1 MCYSLESS
9 IRTSVLSLVSCIY
22 LYTSG
27 IAKFK
32 WLSVSLLGWSAMQFA
47 EAMLWYTEPNKKC
60 TNFNK
65 MITLT
70 LIPFILVLQSI
81 GSVLGSFYV
90 IPWNTLS
97 NENKLAYI
105 IFFMIVIATIFN
117 HQFTKINS
125 VCTTVTSQ
133 GHLNWSTH
141 KQFELTQH
149 ILVAFFMI
157 GLPLF
162 TLWENKSELL
172 ALFIIPIAG
181 ALYGLS
187 TDSVGSVWCYYTS
200 FSSII
205 FALKLYLFKKGI
217 NI

>member
-9 IRTSVLSLVSCIY
+9 IKTSVLSLASCIY

-32 WLSVSLLGWSAMQFA
+32 WLSLTLFGWSAMQFA
-47 EAMLWYTEPNKKC
+47 EALLWYTEPDKKC
-60 TNFNK
+60 TKLNK
-65 MITLT
+65 IVTLT
-70 LIPFILVLQSI
+70 LIPFILILQSI
-81 GSVLGSFYV
+81 GTVLGSFYV

-105 IFFMIVIATIFN
+105 IYFMIVIVVIFN
-117 HQFTKINS
+117 YQFTKIKS
-125 VCTTVTSQ
+125 ICTTVTSD

-141 KQFELTQH
+141 KNLSLTQNV
-149 ILVAFFMI
+149 LVLCFII
-157 GLPLF
+157 GLPLL

-172 ALFIIPIAG
+172 ALCVIPIAG

>member
-9 IRTSVLSLVSCIY
+9 IKTSVLSLASCIY

-32 WLSVSLLGWSAMQFA
+32 WLSVTLLGWSAMQFA
-47 EAMLWYTEPNKKC
+47 EAILWYTEPDKKC
-60 TNFNK
+60 TYLNK
-65 MITLT
+65 IITLT
-70 LIPFILVLQSI
+70 LIPFILILQSI
-81 GSVLGSFYV
+81 GTVLGSFYV

-105 IFFMIVIATIFN
+105 IFFIIVVASIFN
-117 HQFTKINS
+117 YQFTVINN
-125 VCTTVTSQ
+125 VCTTVTND
-133 GHLNWSTH
+133 GHLDWSTY
-141 KQFELTQH
+141 KKTILTQN
-149 ILVAFFMI
+149 IFVMSFMI
-157 GLPLF
+157 ALPLF

-172 ALFIIPIAG
+172 ALFIIPITG

-187 TDSVGSVWCYYTS
+187 TDSPGSVWCYYTS

>member
-9 IRTSVLSLVSCIY
+9 IRTSVLSLASCTY

-32 WLSVSLLGWSAMQFA
+32 WLSVTLLGWSAMQFA
-47 EAMLWYTEPNKKC
+47 EAILWYTEPDKKC
-60 TNFNK
+60 TNLNK
-65 MITLT
+65 LITLT
-70 LIPFILVLQSI
+70 LIPFILILQSI
-81 GSVLGSFYV
+81 GTVLGSFYV

-105 IFFMIVIATIFN
+105 IFFIIVVASVLYY
-117 HQFTKINS
+117 QFSVIDS
-125 VCTTVTSQ
+125 VCTTVTND
-133 GHLNWSTH
+133 GHLNWSTY
-141 KQFELTQH
+141 KKSILTQN
-149 ILVAFFMI
+149 ILVTFFMI
-157 GLPLF
+157 ALPLL

-172 ALFIIPIAG
+172 ALFIIPIIG

-187 TDSVGSVWCYYTS
+187 TDSAGSVWCYYTS

>member
-9 IRTSVLSLVSCIY
+9 IRTSVLSLASCIY

-32 WLSVSLLGWSAMQFA
+32 WLSITLLGWSAMQFA
-47 EAMLWYTEPNKKC
+47 EAILWYTEPDKKC
-60 TNFNK
+60 TYLNK
-65 MITLT
+65 IITLT
-70 LIPFILVLQSI
+70 LIPFVLILQSI
-81 GSVLGSFYV
+81 GTVLGSFYV

-105 IFFMIVIATIFN
+105 IFFIIVVASIFN
-117 HQFTKINS
+117 YQFTVINN
-125 VCTTVTSQ
+125 VCTTVTND
-133 GHLNWSTH
+133 GHLDWSTY
-141 KQFELTQH
+141 KKTILTQN
-149 ILVAFFMI
+149 IFVMSFMI
-157 GLPLF
+157 ALPLF

-172 ALFIIPIAG
+172 ALFIIPIIG

-187 TDSVGSVWCYYTS
+187 TDSPGSVWCYYTS

>member
-9 IRTSVLSLVSCIY
+9 IRTSVLSLASCIY

-32 WLSVSLLGWSAMQFA
+32 WLSVTLLGWSAMQFA
-47 EAMLWYTEPNKKC
+47 EAILWYTEPDKKC
-60 TNFNK
+60 TYLNK
-65 MITLT
+65 IITLT
-70 LIPFILVLQSI
+70 LIPFILILQSI
-81 GSVLGSFYV
+81 GTVLGSFYV

-105 IFFMIVIATIFN
+105 IFFIIVVVVIFN
-117 HQFTKINS
+117 YQFTVINN
-125 VCTTVTSQ
+125 VCTTVTND
-133 GHLNWSTH
+133 GHLNWSTY
-141 KQFELTQH
+141 KNLPLTQN
-149 ILVAFFMI
+149 IFVMCFII
-157 GLPLF
+157 GLPLL

-172 ALFIIPIAG
+172 ALFIIPTAG

-187 TDSVGSVWCYYTS
+187 TDSPGSVWCYYTS

-217 NI
+217 II